1 MNSSTP
7 IMPHLALG
15 EYLTERFNVLQE
27 REHQMKL
34 TNFYFLMTGTVR
46 GCPGLSDE
54 QAAKLDARPLTGRLL
69 DDLPY
74 PLAELKAISRE
85 IFDIQMEFQ
94 KELIDVFSTLETFH
108 HGSKRGTGRKVIIV
122 DVDRMSAIQP
132 KSNHAM
138 QDHSTTILD
147 FGTKEKRHEL

>member
-15 EYLTERFNVLQE
+15 EYLTERFKVLQE

-34 TNFYFLMTGTVR
+34 TNFYCLMTGTVR

-74 PLAELKAISRE
+74 PLAELKAIRRE

-94 KELIDVFSTLETFH
+94 KELIDVFSVLEAFH
-108 HGSKRGTGRKVIIV
+108 HGPKRGTGRKVIVV
-122 DVDRMSAIQP
+122 DVDRMSAVQP
-132 KSNHAM
+132 KSSNAT
-138 QDHSTTILD
+138 QDHITTILD
-147 FGTKEKRHEL
+147 FGAKEKRHEL

>member
-15 EYLTERFNVLQE
+15 EYLTERFKVLQE

-34 TNFYFLMTGTVR
+34 TNFYCLMTGTVR

-74 PLAELKAISRE
+74 PLAELKAIRRE

-94 KELIDVFSTLETFH
+94 KDLIDVFSVLETVY
-108 HGSKRGTGRKVIIV
+108 HGSKRGTGRKVIVV
-122 DVDRMSAIQP
+122 DVDRMSVIQP
-132 KSNHAM
+132 KSNHAT
-138 QDHSTTILD
+138 QDHITTILD
-147 FGTKEKRHEL
+147 FGTKERTHEL